1 MLMDN
6 PLVSVIMPV
15 YNATKYVEEAVASVL
30 NQTYQNLELLV
41 IDDGSKDN
49 SLELIQSFNDPR
61 LHVFT
66 QINQGANVARN
77 RGLLE
82 AKGEYV
88 KFLDAD
94 DALYPEALEAQ
105 VKQMAS
111 LADNEEVFGDFD
123 FMDGDGKVFYHHKFD
138 EELLQGIEANQEFW
152 YLKHWYMIISCPLH
166 RRKNLMQVGGFNV
179 FFKGHQEWMLHFS
192 MSIAEVRFVYCP
204 GAIFRYRSYISEDRL
219 SYARITSMPMLS
231 DTVYMLDALQRL
243 IETKYGKKYNRLSTA
258 VSDKYFIYADK
269 YFKAGMVAEGR
280 YCLSRCMAIPHY
292 RKLPRY
298 YNKYWAAVMY
308 LCLGHVFGFKRSAVW
323 MNKLSEVMGIKL
335 EGDFKANMV
344 FRNPFESEKHE
355 C

>member
-61 LHVFT
+61 LHVFS
-66 QINQGANVARN
+66 QINQGADVARN
-77 RGLLE
+77 RGLYE
-82 AKGEYV
+82 SKGEYV
-88 KFLDAD
+88 KFLDSD
-94 DALYPEALEAQ
+94 DVLYPDALKTQ
-105 VKQMAS
+105 VEQMAS

-123 FMDGDGKVFYHHKFD
+123 FMDENGKVFYHHSLD
-138 EELLQGIEANQEFW
+138 EELLQMLMDSQDQWMFR
-152 YLKHWYMIISCPLH
+152 YWYMVTSCPLH
-166 RRKNLMQVGGFNV
+166 RKKNLMQVGGFDV
-179 FFKGHQEWMLHFS
+179 GLKYHQERMLHVS
-192 MSIAEVRFVYCP
+192 MSLAGVRFVYRP
-204 GAIFRYRSYISEDRL
+204 GSIYGYRSYIANNRL
-219 SYARITSMPMLS
+219 SCVRMASAPKLTEIVHVLDSM
-231 DTVYMLDALQRL
+231 YQL
-243 IETKYGKKYNRLSTA
+243 IEVKYGKKYNRMSTA
-258 VSDKYFIYADK
+258 VSDRYFIYADK
-269 YFKAGMVAEGR
+269 YFKSGMVAEGR

-292 RKLPRY
+292 RKHPRY

>member
-49 SLELIQSFNDPR
+49 TLELIKSFDDPR

-77 RGLLE
+77 RGLSE

-123 FMDGDGKVFYHHKFD
+123 FMDEDGKVFYHHKFD
-138 EELLQGIEANQEFW
+138 EELLQGIEANQEYW
-152 YLKHWYMIISCPLH
+152 YLKHWYMITSCPLH

-179 FFKGHQEWMLHFS
+179 FFKGHQERMLHFS
-192 MSIAEVRFVYCP
+192 MSIAKVRFVYCP

-243 IETKYGKKYNRLSTA
+243 IETKYGKKYNRLSTT

-292 RKLPRY
+292 RKHPRY
-298 YNKYWAAVMY
+298 CNKYWAAVMY